1 MLTVLIE
8 KIRDGMVVSLP
19 FLGSLQCVI
28 PISITAKEKKGRCAK
43 PFQRLVHFLYG
54 NSITA
59 VGDKAFQEYSVLIS
73 TGEKIGKCNKFDRKN
88 ERMDN
93 FYFKKF
99 DMDDAYRNL
108 AIVLQLIFVLSH
120 CQASV
125 EKGFIL
131 NKGVLN
137 DDMTELSSI

>member
-28 PISITAKEKKGRCAK
+28 PISITDKEKKGRCTK
-43 PFQRLVHFLYG
+43 QFQRLVHFLSG
-54 NSITA
+54 NSIIA